1 MLLTNDLGADGKA
14 AELAMQDPSR
24 LKQLPIPDVRLAPL
38 GLTLLDNYVQTR
50 IWYQLDT
57 ASLVSPTLHFELL
70 EWLCCTSQASL
81 AGKHD
86 RWYTFQKTL
95 MVYTSRSQH

>member
-14 AELAMQDPSR
+14 AELAMQDPNR
-24 LKQLPIPDVRLAPL
+24 LKQLPILDVRLALL

-57 ASLVSPTLHFELL
+57 ASLVSPTPHFGLL
-70 EWLCCTSQASL
+70 ECTLILLKDNDKSHLS
-81 AGKHD
+81 
-86 RWYTFQKTL
+86 
-95 MVYTSRSQH
+95 SRNMLISSEMSRHT